1 MPVFGSDKPVVLV
14 SVFISFLMSTK
25 IIMNV
30 LETIT
35 GVEGFDEKSVIVFGE
50 LAGVWFGKDST
61 LVDRI
66 GSCGGEFEFDD
77 RLFWAVV

>member
-1 MPVFGSDKPVVLV
+1 MFGPDKPVVLV
-14 SVFISFLMSTK
+14 SVFISFLMPAK

-35 GVEGFDEKSVIVFGE
+35 GVESFDEKSVIVFGE
-50 LAGVWFGKDST
+50 FVRVWFGKDSA

-66 GSCGGEFEFDD
+66 GSCGGEFEFGE
-77 RLFWAVV
+77 R

>member
-1 MPVFGSDKPVVLV
+1 MLVFGSDKPVVLV

-50 LAGVWFGKDST
+50 LVGVLFGEDSA

-66 GSCGGEFEFDD
+66 GSCGGEFDFGE
-77 RLFWAVV
+77 R